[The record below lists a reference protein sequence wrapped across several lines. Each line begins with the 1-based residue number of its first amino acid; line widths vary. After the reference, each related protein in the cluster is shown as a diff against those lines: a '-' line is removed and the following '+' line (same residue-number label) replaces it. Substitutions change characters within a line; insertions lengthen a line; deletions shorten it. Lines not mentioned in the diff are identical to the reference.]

1 MIMEDKV
8 IDTISEETKKARAA
22 EEAKVEARL
31 RKFKEEEEKRAQKE
45 ELLRLKE
52 EEKQRKIKEKLALD
66 MEKHYAR
73 QAKINAIKA
82 ERDAK
87 RIARDLEDKRLDAE
101 RREAERIYYTPDQ
114 LKNLLA
120 NRNPV
125 LLGEKEENK

>member
-8 IDTISEETKKARAA
+8 IDTVSEEAKKARAA
-22 EEAKVEARL
+22 EDAKVEARL
-31 RKFKEEEEKRAQKE
+31 RKFREEEEKKAKKE

-52 EEKQRKIKEKLALD
+52 EEKQRKIREKLAID
-66 MEKHYAR
+66 MEKHYER
-73 QAKINAIKA
+73 QAKLNAIRA

-101 RREAERIYYTPDQ
+101 KREAARVYYTPEQ
-114 LKNLLA
+114 LKDLLA